1 MRSGVR
7 RRWSDA
13 ATALAAGTVAAV
25 CAWAASSGTVG
36 ALERAVFSFV
46 NGWPDVLRWP
56 LWIFQTLG
64 VLGMP
69 LIVAA
74 AALLFRRWRL
84 AVALVLLVPLK
95 LLVEKDVLKALVQ
108 RERPGTTIPG
118 AILRDVPSAGVS
130 FPSGHAVI
138 VFGIFVLVA
147 PYLRRRWQV
156 LVLVLAI
163 LNSVA
168 RVYLGGHAPL
178 DIVGGAAAGVLVG
191 SLLDFALG
199 VPARPA
205 TRAGENPSASPV
217 DADGLGF
224 SGPEPLAAPPAE
236 RSAEHQD
243 AARLEEP
250 GCAEPSVGE
259 RDGRSWRR
267 WPPG

>member
-74 AALLFRRWRL
+74 AALLLRRWRL

-118 AILRDVPSAGVS
+118 AILRDVPCSSRRTCVGAGRCSCSSSRSSTRSLASISAGTPRWTSSEAPPQVS
-130 FPSGHAVI
+130 S
-138 VFGIFVLVA
+138 
-147 PYLRRRWQV
+147 
-156 LVLVLAI
+156 
-163 LNSVA
+163 SV
-168 RVYLGGHAPL
+168 RCSTSH
-178 DIVGGAAAGVLVG
+178 
-191 SLLDFALG
+191 
-199 VPARPA
+199 
-205 TRAGENPSASPV
+205 SASLRGQPRV
-217 DADGLGF
+217 
-224 SGPEPLAAPPAE
+224 PERIHRHLRWMPMG
-236 RSAEHQD
+236 SAS
-243 AARLEEP
+243 RVL
-250 GCAEPSVGE
+250 S
-259 RDGRSWRR
+259 R
-267 WPPG
+267 WPPLRRNGLLSTRTRHDSRSQDARNHR